1 MNNEHASKVPNRSAT
16 VLREVQCGEAMKH
29 EITKQRII
37 LLTRNEIAVYF
48 ANTTHAIA
56 LQQDNSPTATC
67 ILDSMKTRQ
76 SLWETLFVVL
86 F

>member
-1 MNNEHASKVPNRSAT
+1 
-16 VLREVQCGEAMKH
+16 MKH

-37 LLTRNEIAVYF
+37 LLTRNEIAMYL

-67 ILDSMKTRQ
+67 ILDGMKTRQ
-76 SLWETLFVVL
+76 SLWETLFVAL
-86 F
+86 FPGHVGRLD